1 MWWRWEGGGGLHVCG
16 GRGYGSARCDQAY
29 LLCSLMA
36 TTSTVCSSYSIAEGP
51 NAEGQACVYSTLL
64 HAHPH
69 AAKAISCCNGRPAS
83 PSKPHA
89 VADCMQGLVAAM
101 VTLLCSLHVA
111 CKHRSLAKGGVLP
124 RSPIP
129 CRAFPHL
136 NKTTSPLALRCAFMP
151 SNTDCP

>member
-1 MWWRWEGGGGLHVCG
+1 MLRA
-16 GRGYGSARCDQAY
+16 S
-29 LLCSLMA
+29 LC
-36 TTSTVCSSYSIAEGP
+36 
-51 NAEGQACVYSTLL
+51 STLL

-69 AAKAISCCNGRPAS
+69 AGKATPCCKGPPAS

-101 VTLLCSLHVA
+101 VILLCSLHVA
-111 CKHRSLAKGGVLP
+111 GNHRSLAKGGVLP